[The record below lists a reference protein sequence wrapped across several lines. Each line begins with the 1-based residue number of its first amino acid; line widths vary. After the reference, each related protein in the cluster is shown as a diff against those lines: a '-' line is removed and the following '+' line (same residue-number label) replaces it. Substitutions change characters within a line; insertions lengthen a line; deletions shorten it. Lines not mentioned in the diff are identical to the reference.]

1 MTSCRV
7 IGHGR
12 LLLVDGKKMSKSEGT
27 FLTARTSSIPRA
39 RGVKTWLRGWR
50 RRASPEAGF
59 RRLSSAMRCIS
70 AQYLQPMNF
79 TFDLL
84 AQAKANV
91 ERIQGRY
98 DRLVEVAG
106 EVPVSPEVEALIAR
120 NAHAFDEAL
129 EDNLNMSNALAAV
142 FAFIT
147 ELNQRTLSPGDARAG
162 LAALEGMDGVLAVID
177 RTGPVR
183 GLEQSR
189 PGTAGLGPAA
199 SHRIL
204 AGGRRSIGRRAHRG
218 AGGAPLCC
226 QEGQGLRHRRPRPQ
240 GPRSARGDP

>member
-1 MTSCRV
+1 
-7 IGHGR
+7 
-12 LLLVDGKKMSKSEGT
+12 
-27 FLTARTSSIPRA
+27 
-39 RGVKTWLRGWR
+39 
-50 RRASPEAGF
+50 
-59 RRLSSAMRCIS
+59 
-70 AQYLQPMNF
+70 MNF

-106 EVPVSPEVEALIAR
+106 EGPVSPEVEALIAR

-177 RTGPVR
+177 RTSRSGVLSKAD
-183 GLEQSR
+183 LEQRASAQLPPIASLLEGEGPLDVAR
-189 PGTAGLGPAA
+189 IEALVVHRFAAKKAKDFATADRVRKDLDQRGVILEDVAA
-199 SHRIL
+199 
-204 AGGRRSIGRRAHRG
+204 G
-218 AGGAPLCC
+218 ARWRLK
-226 QEGQGLRHRRPRPQ
+226 
-240 GPRSARGDP
+240 